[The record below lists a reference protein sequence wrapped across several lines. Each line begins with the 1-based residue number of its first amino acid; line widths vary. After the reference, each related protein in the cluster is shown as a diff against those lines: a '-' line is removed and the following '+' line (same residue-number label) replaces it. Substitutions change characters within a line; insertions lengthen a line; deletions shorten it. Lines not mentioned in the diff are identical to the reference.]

1 MSVIAQPR
9 DQRVHRDVVHEVH
22 VDLRQLRSWD
32 TAQGSAAAMEALT
45 TLERGLAAHG
55 LSERS
60 SARIASAL
68 ARYAF
73 LTEGGCDPSRR
84 LLWRM
89 KAVDG
94 VPADVLAPLTWDQV
108 RVRLREIAVT
118 AGSTTRYFSLS
129 DQTCRL
135 LMAAR
140 SDRRESTET
149 AHVFVTDRGQPWH
162 PESLA
167 QILAAISVRR

>member
-1 MSVIAQPR
+1 MSVIALPR
-9 DQRVHRDVVHEVH
+9 DPRVHRCVVNEVH
-22 VDLRQLRSWD
+22 VDLRQLRNWD
-32 TAQGSAAAMEALT
+32 TTQGSAAAMGALAKLQSG
-45 TLERGLAAHG
+45 LEAHG

-73 LTEGGCDPSRR
+73 LTEGGCDLSRR
-84 LLWRM
+84 LMWRM
-89 KAVDG
+89 NAVDG

-108 RVRLREIAVT
+108 RLRLREIAVP

-140 SDRRESTET
+140 NDRLGSTET
-149 AHVFVTDRGQPWH
+149 AHVFVTDRGQPWR
-162 PESLA
+162 PDSLA
-167 QILAAISVRR
+167 QVLAAISVR